1 MNPPETDSDGAAETP
16 AASTASKQFPCKQC
30 GAKVDFTPGTE
41 NLKCPYC
48 GAENEIPASEE
59 DIEELDFES
68 AIAEAGAEEEQHE
81 KLTVKC
87 SACAA
92 EISLEPNVTASTC
105 PFCGANIVAESVS
118 TKAFKPKSLLP
129 FKLSKQQ
136 AFERFRDLVGKRWF
150 APNDLKQYAQTE
162 QKLAGLYVPYWTYD
176 SDTTSFYRGERGDDY
191 TVTVGS
197 GKDRHTET
205 RTRWTSVSGTIWQN
219 FDDILILA
227 SRSLPEKYAE
237 SLEPWDLEQLTPYRD
252 EYLSGFRAESYQVD
266 LKEGFDEARAIMD
279 EAIRS
284 AINKDIGGDHQRIHS
299 VKTQYDNISFKHLL
313 LPIWLSA
320 YRYRDKVYRILINA
334 RTGEVQGERPYSWIK
349 ITLTVLAALA
359 AIAAIVLIVQSKH

>member
-1 MNPPETDSDGAAETP
+1 MSANETDSDGSAESP
-16 AASTASKQFPCKQC
+16 EASTAIKQFPCKAC

-41 NLKCPYC
+41 SLKCPYC

-68 AIAEAGAEEEQHE
+68 AIAASSAGEEQLE

-92 EISLEPNVTASTC
+92 EVSLEPNVTASVC
-105 PFCGANIVAESVS
+105 PFCGANIVAGSVS

-129 FKLSKQQ
+129 FKLNKEQ
-136 AFERFRDLVGKRWF
+136 AFARFRGWVSSRWF
-150 APNDLKQYAQTE
+150 APNDLKQYARTE
-162 QKLAGLYVPYWTYD
+162 QKLSGLYVPYWTYD
-176 SDTTSFYRGERGDDY
+176 SDTTSFYRGERGDNY
-191 TVTVGS
+191 TVTVGT
-197 GKDRHTET
+197 GKNRRTET
-205 RTRWTSVSGTIWQN
+205 RTRWTSVSGTVWKN

-266 LKEGFDEARAIMD
+266 LKEGFGEAQGIMD
-279 EAIRS
+279 EAIRE
-284 AINKDIGGDHQRIHS
+284 AIRKDIGGDHQRIHS
-299 VKTQYDNISFKHLL
+299 VKTQYNNISFKHLL

-349 ITLTVLAALA
+349 ITLTVLAAIA
-359 AIAAIVLIVQSKH
+359 AVAAIVLIVQSKH